1 MRTLTLT
8 LPSSLEWPD
17 RDIQLLVAAKL
28 FEAGVLSLGQAAE
41 TVGLSRR
48 AFSEIIGRFG
58 VSILNY
64 ESDQIAEDLKNAEA
78 YTR

>member
-28 FEAGVLSLGQAAE
+28 FEAGALSLGQAAE
-41 TVGLSRR
+41 TVALSRR
-48 AFSEIIGRFG
+48 AFTEIIGRFG
-58 VSILNY
+58 VSVMNY
-64 ESDQIAEDLKNAEA
+64 EPDEIAEDLKNAEA